1 MCIRDRYRIEL
12 TEAVYRSAHDA
23 DLRDVAVIDAN
34 DQPVPAMLFAADTPA
49 AGKAQQ
55 VGVPWFALPDAA
67 ELPSSELRVISERA
81 TDGRVLRVETRDIT
95 DARAPQSW
103 LVDASALRSP
113 VRALRLGLRTDAP
126 VSYTHLAAR
135 IVATTAAGRD
145 IAQGT
150 AYGLD
155 AGRGPPHPPVV
166 QHRQRSGQG
175 GHAGSAGGCRG
186 VAQVRKRPRLGA
198 HADRAAAC
206 LLYPSRCV

>member
-1 MCIRDRYRIEL
+1 MTSCKRWVVLTLLLLAMGAAGWLRQWPVSLSQPDAGAYRIEL

-113 VRALRLGLRTDAP
+113 VRALRLGLRTDAQ
-126 VSYTHLAAR
+126 VEAR
-135 IVATTAAGRD
+135 LRVE
-145 IAQGT
+145 
-150 AYGLD
+150 
-155 AGRGPPHPPVV
+155 
-166 QHRQRSGQG
+166 
-175 GHAGSAGGCRG
+175 GSDD
-186 VAQVRKRPRLGA
+186 LMDLSLI
-198 HADRAAAC
+198 HI
-206 LLYPSRCV
+206 